1 MSSDRTA
8 LVSRVVTYNLK
19 VWIAGLA
26 AAVFVPL
33 SLVALV
39 LDLVLGFKTSESL
52 SRRVLAVSAR
62 FEAWIDIHDDLTDV
76 RVTGQALTV

>member
-39 LDLVLGFKTSESL
+39 LV
-52 SRRVLAVSAR
+52 V
-62 FEAWIDIHDDLTDV
+62 
-76 RVTGQALTV
+76 